1 MPDAASGLAKE
12 ARADA
17 VGADGSCASP
27 DAAAHRRIALLLS
40 GVSRSGESPLGAGQ
54 SSDVPGSGGAAGAS
68 SASRPKGIGA
78 KKAEGASG
86 GHGSKGGKGGDG
98 SSPKMAL
105 KAPESTKGSAGKA
118 SAGKASVGKGASSDK
133 AGSVDHAEAAGTS
146 SGGSATK
153 KEGEPKVS
161 RPRAETLKLIKA
173 RTSYQ
178 IFAEEERPAAS
189 AAARERVLATYQEAV
204 GLRPDGKPKKVDEGE
219 AAFKKDLQ
227 AAVVVE
233 LGKRWKALALEQKE
247 PFEERARKEKEA
259 VLKEAQAAAKRLASS
274 GEGGHGKLRE
284 QIEAFGAKQP
294 AAFLALFERLAADD
308 LAVAARLEK
317 QTVRDKQREA
327 KEAEALRKLRYPI
340 ADELLANE
348 PPHEPP
354 LAEWPEPRYAINLP
368 PEAQPCVGS
377 LLAAFDFV
385 STYADPLGL
394 TRFSLEELRLALLHR
409 GPSVLLS
416 EMALALLRF
425 CLPEDPP
432 SPDECAKAR
441 VPAGLARQAGA
452 ELTAAG
458 LPCRGAPTRGVL
470 TEASWVEVARW
481 VLVRQAE
488 GNDDTTVM
496 RALEALRVTELW
508 RLPLEQKL
516 VVLLALIEAA
526 SASDAMRA
534 VLSEHLE
541 RHSEALGAQ
550 REKEKEEREKENE
563 RRAAARAQKEQK
575 HLT

>member
-1 MPDAASGLAKE
+1 MAEASTEYSDVSPSTAAHAIDAPPLGLHQDPPNTLMPATSDVVTTEAACSSSAPSASLSETAPPTALTDVTKSAQPFVAPATSAFQATVGQMSARDLPVPAAGSKRAAPDMPDAASGLAKE

-219 AAFKKDLQ
+219 AAFKKDLA
-227 AAVVVE
+227 AAVVLE
-233 LGKRWKALALEQKE
+233 LGKRWRALTPEQKE

-259 VLKEAQAAAKRLASS
+259 VAGDDRGGLSFDDEQARADAMLASLYLPRR
-274 GEGGHGKLRE
+274 KRE
-284 QIEAFGAKQP
+284 PKR
-294 AAFLALFERLAADD
+294 RL
-308 LAVAARLEK
+308 
-317 QTVRDKQREA
+317 
-327 KEAEALRKLRYPI
+327 
-340 ADELLANE
+340 
-348 PPHEPP
+348 
-354 LAEWPEPRYAINLP
+354 
-368 PEAQPCVGS
+368 
-377 LLAAFDFV
+377 
-385 STYADPLGL
+385 
-394 TRFSLEELRLALLHR
+394 
-409 GPSVLLS
+409 
-416 EMALALLRF
+416 
-425 CLPEDPP
+425 
-432 SPDECAKAR
+432 
-441 VPAGLARQAGA
+441 
-452 ELTAAG
+452 
-458 LPCRGAPTRGVL
+458 
-470 TEASWVEVARW
+470 
-481 VLVRQAE
+481 
-488 GNDDTTVM
+488 
-496 RALEALRVTELW
+496 
-508 RLPLEQKL
+508 
-516 VVLLALIEAA
+516 
-526 SASDAMRA
+526 
-534 VLSEHLE
+534 
-541 RHSEALGAQ
+541 
-550 REKEKEEREKENE
+550 
-563 RRAAARAQKEQK
+563 
-575 HLT
+575 